1 MRRVVATFALLVSSC
16 AHGGSGSATD
26 LDGAPVDP
34 FAGDSP
40 ATVLVFVATECP
52 VSNRYAPE
60 IRRIHDDFAS
70 RGVRMY
76 LVYPDKE
83 ETAAIRDHVR
93 EHAFG
98 IPALRDPAHVLVRR
112 AGVSVTPEA
121 AVFRGSTEVY
131 HGRIDDRQVD
141 LGVARAEASRHDLR
155 DAIESALA
163 GQQPDEKYA
172 PSVGCSISP

>member
-1 MRRVVATFALLVSSC
+1 MRRALGVVAFLAASSC
-16 AHGGSGSATD
+16 THGGSATD

-34 FAGDSP
+34 FAGDAP
-40 ATVLVFVATECP
+40 ATVLVFVATACP

-60 IRRIHDDFAS
+60 IRRIHDDYAS

-83 ETAAIRDHVR
+83 DTAAIRDHLK

-98 IPALRDPAHVLVRR
+98 APALRDPAHVLVKR
-112 AGVSVTPEA
+112 ANVSVTPEA
-121 AVFRGSTEVY
+121 AVFRGGTEVY

-155 DAIESALA
+155 DAIEAALS
-163 GQQPDEKYA
+163 GKKPDETSA
-172 PSVGCSISP
+172 PAIGCSIAL

>member
-1 MRRVVATFALLVSSC
+1 MRRLAAGLALLVASC
-16 AHGGSGSATD
+16 TRGSATD
-26 LDGAPVDP
+26 LDGNAVDP
-34 FAGDSP
+34 FTGDAP
-40 ATVLVFVATECP
+40 VTVLVFVATTCP

-60 IRRIHDDFAS
+60 LRRIHDDFAP

-83 ETAAIRDHVR
+83 EPSAIRDHLR

-98 IPALRDPAHVLVRR
+98 AEALRDPAHVLVKR
-112 AGVSVTPEA
+112 ANVSVTPEA
-121 AVFRGSTEVY
+121 AVFHGGAEVY

-163 GQQPDEKYA
+163 GKAADETYA
-172 PSVGCSISP
+172 PAVGCSIAP